1 MLENDESIG
10 KIITISGK
18 IKENPIVL
26 QELIKLIKDNGFI
39 GFDKISG
46 SDYLISLNNEDSI
59 RIKNALKHPYHG
71 KIITIQEFQN
81 LEVKI

>member
-1 MLENDESIG
+1 M
-10 KIITISGK
+10 
-18 IKENPIVL
+18 L

-46 SDYLISLNNEDSI
+46 SDYLISLNKEDSI